1 MEGNVLAGCDDLKDV
16 PSGEGFQKCT
26 KVEELQIDEF
36 QCM

>member
-16 PSGEGFQKCT
+16 PSGEGFQKCA
-26 KVEELQIDEF
+26 KMEELQIDEF